1 MDKDGTNDRLLE
13 WSTGLLLTSLSVKR
27 GKSQLINLK
36 VKQVE
41 FTIG

>member
-13 WSTGLLLTSLSVKR
+13 WSRGLLLTSLAVKR
-27 GKSQLINLK
+27 GKSQLIHLK